1 MSNREPVVLLPPA
14 PQPEPARS
22 AQPLIEWS
30 SLARALGNDRTILT
44 PKVDPSPDRPVV
56 LEGAALAVLA
66 AMSGA
71 DLATAALCGIGY
83 GAMVAMLVAADFGD
97 RVSSLVLSTAR
108 TPESTAVL
116 SLHRGVRNL
125 LPAMTVQ
132 RLGWRTDQVVE
143 LLDQVRPLDYRAFG
157 DRIEVPTLVLVGE
170 RDVANFGPSQAVARI
185 VPGATLQVVP
195 GATAGWQRR
204 EPERFAALAAAF
216 VDAHGRRETG

>member
-1 MSNREPVVLLPPA
+1 VSNHEPVVLLPPA
-14 PQPEPARS
+14 PQPEAPGS
-22 AQPLIEWS
+22 AQPPIDWS
-30 SLARALGNDRTILT
+30 PLALAFGSDRTVLT
-44 PKVDPSPDRPVV
+44 PDVSPSPDRTVV
-56 LEGAALAVLA
+56 LEEPALAALA

-71 DLATAALCGIGY
+71 GLEMAALCGIGY

-97 RVSSLVLSTAR
+97 RVSSMVLSTAR

-132 RLGWRTDQVVE
+132 RLGWRPDQVVE

-157 DRIEVPTLVLVGE
+157 DRIGVPTLVLVGE
-170 RDVANFGPSQAVARI
+170 RDVANFGPSQAAARI

-195 GATAGWQRR
+195 GASAGWQRR
-204 EPERFAALAAAF
+204 EPERFAALAAEF
-216 VDAHGRRETG
+216 VDSHSRRWGR